1 VLRPHAL
8 DGGAASRHWLA
19 GRSTSPPTPRR
30 TTATTRPSRAVAPT
44 GPPQTASPFP
54 AQALKAAASHTCEH
68 TVPRRAHSKA
78 RRRASPPSFSPSQRA
93 LLALAL
99 DRPEACTLAC
109 CPGRATPSPAPEL
122 QRRPPPASA
131 EPHHRRH
138 PDPDFGH
145 HRTRGEPLVIFPH
158 SPGQPRRW
166 PRRSPASDAATRPQG
181 PNYLANFLLRAL
193 CVNGGHGCEPSDLPG
208 GHS

>member
-1 VLRPHAL
+1 MPH
-8 DGGAASRHWLA
+8 H
-19 GRSTSPPTPRR
+19 
-30 TTATTRPSRAVAPT
+30 TTATPRPFRAVAPT
-44 GPPQTASPFP
+44 GPPQTASPLP
-54 AQALKAAASHTCEH
+54 AQALKAAASHTREH
-68 TVPRRAHSKA
+68 PVPRRAPSKA
-78 RRRASPPSFSPSQRA
+78 RCRASPPSCSPSQRT

-145 HRTRGEPLVIFPH
+145 RQTRGEPLVIFPN
-158 SPGQPRRW
+158 SPGQPRRR
-166 PRRSPASDAATRPQG
+166 PRRSPASRAATRPPG
-181 PNYLANFLLRAL
+181 PNCLESFLLKGL
-193 CVNGGHGCEPSDLPG
+193 FVNGGHGCEPSDLPG

>member
-19 GRSTSPPTPRR
+19 SRSTSPPTPHR
-30 TTATTRPSRAVAPT
+30 TTATPRPSRAVAPT
-44 GPPQTASPFP
+44 GPPQTASPLP
-54 AQALKAAASHTCEH
+54 AQALKAAASPTREH
-68 TVPRRAHSKA
+68 TVPRRAPSKA
-78 RRRASPPSFSPSQRA
+78 RHRASPPSCSPSQRT
-93 LLALAL
+93 LLAPAL

-131 EPHHRRH
+131 EPHHRRR
-138 PDPDFGH
+138 PDPDFSH
-145 HRTRGEPLVIFPH
+145 HRTRGEPLVIVPH
-158 SPGQPRRW
+158 SPDQLRRR
-166 PRRSPASDAATRPQG
+166 PCRSPASRAATRPQR
-181 PNYLANFLLRAL
+181 PNCLASFLLKGL
-193 CVNGGHGCEPSDLPG
+193 CVNGRHSCEPSDLPG